1 MLGKENEMQ
10 DKCEKEVD
18 DASYVVALGYSN
30 VPQIV
35 KENPVIVVGI
45 LTTKNLMDQL
55 ENVEFDKKENV
66 IHRKN
71 SLLELEEIAE
81 DLSEYVLEFRVKI
94 IESMTHPISEIKEV
108 YTSIIKDLMEGTLYQ
123 FQKSI
128 VYTRKV
134 LDYGFE
140 EKEIAPDLPSN
151 SKVIYC
157 PKKDPNKF
165 IRLARL
171 LARLHYERE
180 KTITLSSAL
189 DRVKR
194 SYPNNF
200 QIVRIRWNSPSIDDY
215 NDLNVGPPFMV
226 MKKPFAAHYET
237 QSIMVGKRLNIS
249 PIARFCSGQ
258 DNDGEISR
266 CIHSNGSENPYGA
279 LAIDSSGETCEDC
292 SAQTRYLKC
301 AYQRPA
307 CDGKTVACKNYA
319 FAGIFCLG
327 AHALYVTHFGN
338 TLKVGTAFGSNVIG
352 RLLEQG
358 AASALVIYPINGVK
372 IASDLELAITRCL
385 KERFIQGTEQLC
397 GGEISKVV
405 FKGPSN
411 EYRLSTFLQTWHN
424 TRVEML
430 EDIRRYLFSAT
441 LKLEQGNIHLNKASV
456 DSSIVSLTDCYEN
469 PGNSFEFEKNLKV
482 VRKRFQ
488 QCQSSFTGKVV
499 GYRGP
504 FVFLDSG
511 SILDLK
517 AIQGFVV
524 EGNLSE

>member
-1 MLGKENEMQ
+1 MRGKENEMPN
-10 DKCEKEVD
+10 KCEKEVD
-18 DASYVVALGYSN
+18 DASYAVALGYSN

-71 SLLELEEIAE
+71 SLLELEEITE
-81 DLSEYVLEFRVKI
+81 ELSEYVLEFRVKI
-94 IESMTHPISEIKEV
+94 IESMTHPIREIKEV

-151 SKVIYC
+151 STVMYC
-157 PKKDPNKF
+157 PKTDPNKF

-237 QSIMVGKRLNIS
+237 QSMQPKH
-249 PIARFCSGQ
+249 PA
-258 DNDGEISR
+258 
-266 CIHSNGSENPYGA
+266 A
-279 LAIDSSGETCEDC
+279 KED
-292 SAQTRYLKC
+292 
-301 AYQRPA
+301 
-307 CDGKTVACKNYA
+307 
-319 FAGIFCLG
+319 
-327 AHALYVTHFGN
+327 
-338 TLKVGTAFGSNVIG
+338 
-352 RLLEQG
+352 
-358 AASALVIYPINGVK
+358 
-372 IASDLELAITRCL
+372 
-385 KERFIQGTEQLC
+385 
-397 GGEISKVV
+397 
-405 FKGPSN
+405 
-411 EYRLSTFLQTWHN
+411 
-424 TRVEML
+424 
-430 EDIRRYLFSAT
+430 
-441 LKLEQGNIHLNKASV
+441 
-456 DSSIVSLTDCYEN
+456 SLTGYE
-469 PGNSFEFEKNLKV
+469 K
-482 VRKRFQ
+482 
-488 QCQSSFTGKVV
+488 
-499 GYRGP
+499 
-504 FVFLDSG
+504 
-511 SILDLK
+511 ILTSL
-517 AIQGFVV
+517 G
-524 EGNLSE
+524 